1 MESTHIVE
9 WVERFLE
16 TNTEGFYLVDINW
29 NKKSQKLEVF
39 VDRDEGLTLGDCQK
53 LSREMQQYLE
63 DISMLKDEYVL
74 DVSSPGIERPLKLRR
89 QYVKN
94 IGRIINVQLQDGSEI
109 MGRLEKVEDQHIT
122 IQPETKGA
130 KGRKSTYGED
140 KLILWE
146 NIKQT
151 IVQIRF

>member
-63 DISMLKDEYVL
+63 DINMLKEEYVL

-94 IGRIINVQLQDGSEI
+94 IGRIVNVKLQDDSEI
-109 MGRLEKVEDQHIT
+109 TGRLEKVEDKHIT
-122 IQPETKGA
+122 IQPETKGV